1 MSRSFRLSQRAE
13 DSLTEIVSW
22 TIKTFGQREAE
33 LYEAEL
39 LNCCERILNGQAHS
53 RSCAVLVDDVE
64 DLRFIRAGE
73 HFLVFLDR
81 SDEVIIVDILPSI
94 AIFLAMLFHFLLCNP
109 RFTDPRH
116 NPAAFVRFTRNRSRR
131 RW

>member
-1 MSRSFRLSQRAE
+1 MSRSFRLSRRAE

-39 LNCCERILNGQAHS
+39 LNCCERILNGQAQS

-64 DLRFIRAGE
+64 DLRFMRAGE

-81 SDEVIIVDILPSI
+81 SDEVIIVG
-94 AIFLAMLFHFLLCNP
+94 IFQSRSDL
-109 RFTDPRH
+109 PRH
-116 NPAAFVRFTRNRSRR
+116 VASLSPLKSEAC
-131 RW
+131 